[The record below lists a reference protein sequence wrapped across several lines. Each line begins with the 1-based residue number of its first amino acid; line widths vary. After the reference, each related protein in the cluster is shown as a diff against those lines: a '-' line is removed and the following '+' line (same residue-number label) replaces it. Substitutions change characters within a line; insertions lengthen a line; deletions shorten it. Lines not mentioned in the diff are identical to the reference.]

1 MFRWISAARIIQ
13 LDMVLIHKESRGMM
27 DRRLLHLIRLF
38 GFTAEGTLVHE
49 DDLLCEE
56 FRLGSDGVKLQLQAF
71 DDGDKDMLVHPVKLF
86 IGKRENLSCHT
97 SFLYEM
103 IITEIQQTCHFQA
116 SGYGDRVCNTQ
127 IVRFARLMQYTGNR
141 WSDGNDVVKCRL
153 DVILFEAVLPVVVGM
168 DGVAVLIA
176 PLLYGETDLGL
187 FLTEYSPL
195 VEFDLLQLFCSV
207 HENLLI

>member
-56 FRLGSDGVKLQLQAF
+56 FQLGSDGVKLQLQAF

-86 IGKRENLSCHT
+86 IGKREKICHVT
-97 SFLYEM
+97 P
-103 IITEIQQTCHFQA
+103 
-116 SGYGDRVCNTQ
+116 
-127 IVRFARLMQYTGNR
+127 RFCMR
-141 WSDGNDVVKCRL
+141 
-153 DVILFEAVLPVVVGM
+153 
-168 DGVAVLIA
+168 
-176 PLLYGETDLGL
+176 
-187 FLTEYSPL
+187 
-195 VEFDLLQLFCSV
+195 
-207 HENLLI
+207 